1 MRAEPFVAGE
11 PPFAV
16 LEVRGGLDR
25 ADVRAAGAL
34 GHELRALPHGGDIA
48 GQHLGQQIILQLL
61 IGELADQMDR
71 CVGDA
76 DRAHQAELGLHEQI
90 LQCVLG
96 NSRQRT
102 VHAKRAG
109 AMAHEVE
116 PEIAEGDIFH
126 LAVGGVIVDPV
137 LVASEAVARM
147 KHRRMLV
154 GDARELV
161 EPAAGKLAH
170 PIEMRFQLR
179 KIMTCQIKRQQV
191 AQAPVDRIEVLSRA
205 VGRKQG
211 GTAVGIGRKRWAGK
225 RRVHGGLASCRGR
238 QRAAAQLPNQ
248 AVSCA
253 ARLFHPRRSG
263 VIKICATKPVYGTV
277 TGPSSGLYAA
287 RYGRILDAAATSA
300 ARAREISLNATKP
313 SEPFNQIKNSAV
325 SKGRSMHRLRPLIVL
340 LAVALT
346 SCGEKPQQQAAAAPP
361 VTVAQ
366 PVKRTVTDWDEF
378 TGRFEAIEEVQVRAR
393 VGGYVTSVEFK
404 DGDMVHKG
412 DLLYVIDSRPF
423 EAVAAQADG
432 QLSDARAKSELAKRD
447 LERGLALV
455 QTSAVSEQLV
465 DQRRQALQAAHAAE
479 TVAEG
484 ALKAAQLNIEFT
496 HVLAPITGRVSRHLV
511 SAGNLVQGSDTGT
524 STLLT
529 TIVTVDPIY
538 VYFDVDE
545 ATYLKN
551 NKLWFEGKR
560 PSSRD
565 TPNPVQVTL
574 TGETKATHEGHMD
587 FLDNRLDV
595 STGTL
600 RSRAVVLNHDL
611 SILPGQFGRVRL
623 LGSSPYEALL
633 VPDTAIAT
641 DQSRKIVFV
650 VKDDDTV
657 EARAVELGPL
667 DEGLRVIHT
676 GLKGEDKVI
685 IDGIQRARVGAKVAP
700 HVAQIGNGKS

>member
-1 MRAEPFVAGE
+1 
-11 PPFAV
+11 
-16 LEVRGGLDR
+16 
-25 ADVRAAGAL
+25 
-34 GHELRALPHGGDIA
+34 
-48 GQHLGQQIILQLL
+48 
-61 IGELADQMDR
+61 
-71 CVGDA
+71 
-76 DRAHQAELGLHEQI
+76 
-90 LQCVLG
+90 
-96 NSRQRT
+96 
-102 VHAKRAG
+102 
-109 AMAHEVE
+109 
-116 PEIAEGDIFH
+116 
-126 LAVGGVIVDPV
+126 
-137 LVASEAVARM
+137 
-147 KHRRMLV
+147 
-154 GDARELV
+154 
-161 EPAAGKLAH
+161 
-170 PIEMRFQLR
+170 
-179 KIMTCQIKRQQV
+179 
-191 AQAPVDRIEVLSRA
+191 
-205 VGRKQG
+205 
-211 GTAVGIGRKRWAGK
+211 
-225 RRVHGGLASCRGR
+225 
-238 QRAAAQLPNQ
+238 
-248 AVSCA
+248 
-253 ARLFHPRRSG
+253 
-263 VIKICATKPVYGTV
+263 
-277 TGPSSGLYAA
+277 
-287 RYGRILDAAATSA
+287 
-300 ARAREISLNATKP
+300 LNATKP
-313 SEPFNQIKNSAV
+313 EPLNQNKNSAA
-325 SKGRSMHRLRPLIVL
+325 SKGRAKSGGKSRAKRRFMIRLSPLAAL

-346 SCGEKPQQQAAAAPP
+346 SCGEKPQPQAAAAPP

-378 TGRFEAIEEVQVRAR
+378 TGRFDAVEEVQVRAR

-432 QLSDARAKSELAKRD
+432 QLADARAKTELAKRD
-447 LERGLALV
+447 LDRGLALV
-455 QTSAVSEQLV
+455 TTSAVSEQLV

-538 VYFDVDE
+538 IYFDVDE

-574 TGETKATHEGHMD
+574 TGETKASHEGRMD

-600 RSRAVVLNHDL
+600 RSRAVVQNHDL

-633 VPDTAIAT
+633 LPDTAVAT

-667 DEGLRVIHT
+667 DEGLRVIRT

-685 IDGIQRARVGAKVAP
+685 VDGIQRARVGAKVAP